1 MLGPVFGDVSVLRSH
16 QETAFGGQLMGE
28 TVKLPMAWLTC
39 PHMQFTAWEKPKS
52 FSVTLI
58 HKCRLRDTWCDNDRG
73 Q

>member
-1 MLGPVFGDVSVLRSH
+1 
-16 QETAFGGQLMGE
+16 MGE

-58 HKCRLRDTWCDNDRG
+58 HKCRLRNTWCDNDRG